1 MRRAGGGGAGR
12 RAAGDDAFARTLI
25 DSDGWPELAD
35 IIGNPKA
42 LHELERMGLIGVTF
56 WKAVIISKFPGG
68 PRLYWHQDCMMWQD
82 PRAYSDIAPMI
93 FLMYYLEDTSP
104 FNGCLR
110 VLPGS
115 HRRRHPLHD
124 IGEAH
129 TRDINSIGDPDDPR
143 FRDYDGAVNVPV
155 NAGDVVIGDAR
166 LLHAAHANR
175 SDRQRTVI
183 TIWFYPLFS
192 DLLEPTQR
200 WYHDAMHHMHDDWPT
215 EALAKIAPV
224 IPRYHGSAEPAE
236 FLLWRL
242 DLRPS
247 NAASSPDRPAPEP
260 LPTVDAPLTTAYLD
274 DAWRDGIPTGWSAQR
289 VVLCILDAHG
299 GTMDPE
305 DVISFAAARSE
316 RHPKALRT

>member
-1 MRRAGGGGAGR
+1 MVESRRLMVQSITPNGIAVRAEPGLPAERLEQLQRDGCCVIPDVVDEAALEVTR
-12 RAAGDDAFARTLI
+12 RCAARAVAEQDAERLAMTRSPGTLI
-25 DSDGWPELAD
+25 DSGGYPELAD
-35 IIGNPKA
+35 IVGNPRA
-42 LHELERMGLIGVTF
+42 LHELERMGLTDVTF

-82 PRAYSDIAPMI
+82 PRAYSAIAPMI

-124 IGEAH
+124 IGKAH
-129 TRDINSIGDPDDPR
+129 TSDINSIDDPDDPR
-143 FRDYDGAVNVPV
+143 FRDYDGATDVPV

-200 WYHDAMHHMHDDWPT
+200 WFHDDMHRRHDVWPAQ
-215 EALAKIAPV
+215 ALAKIAPL
-224 IPRYHGSAEPAE
+224 IPRYAGSAAAMEVNRQPGP
-236 FLLWRL
+236 LL
-242 DLRPS
+242 
-247 NAASSPDRPAPEP
+247 
-260 LPTVDAPLTTAYLD
+260 V
-274 DAWRDGIPTGWSAQR
+274 
-289 VVLCILDAHG
+289 
-299 GTMDPE
+299 
-305 DVISFAAARSE
+305 
-316 RHPKALRT
+316 

>member
-1 MRRAGGGGAGR
+1 MELSTTPNGVTVLPEPGLPAERLAQLQSDGFCVIPDVADEAVLERTRRCAARAVRGQGAERLAMTRSPG
-12 RAAGDDAFARTLI
+12 TLI
-25 DSDGWPELAD
+25 DSDHWPELAG
-35 IIGNPKA
+35 IIGNPRA
-42 LHELERMGLIGVTF
+42 LHELERMGLTDVTF

-82 PRAYSDIAPMI
+82 PRAYSAIAPMI

-129 TRDINSIGDPDDPR
+129 TRDINSIDDPDDPR
-143 FRDYDGAVNVPV
+143 FRDHDGAADVPV

-175 SDRQRTVI
+175 SGAQRTVI

-192 DLLEPTQR
+192 DLQEPTQR
-200 WYHDAMHHMHDDWPT
+200 WFHDDMHRKHGDWPAA
-215 EALAKIAPV
+215 ALAKIAPV
-224 IPRYHGSAEPAE
+224 IPRYAGSADAMEVNRQPGP
-236 FLLWRL
+236 LL
-242 DLRPS
+242 
-247 NAASSPDRPAPEP
+247 
-260 LPTVDAPLTTAYLD
+260 T
-274 DAWRDGIPTGWSAQR
+274 
-289 VVLCILDAHG
+289 
-299 GTMDPE
+299 
-305 DVISFAAARSE
+305 
-316 RHPKALRT
+316 

>member
-1 MRRAGGGGAGR
+1 
-12 RAAGDDAFARTLI
+12 
-25 DSDGWPELAD
+25 
-35 IIGNPKA
+35 
-42 LHELERMGLIGVTF
+42 MGLTDVTF

-82 PRAYSDIAPMI
+82 PRAYSAIAPMI

-124 IGEAH
+124 IGMAH
-129 TRDINSIGDPDDPR
+129 TRDVNSIDDPDDPR
-143 FRDYDGAVNVPV
+143 FRDYDGATDVPV

-200 WYHDAMHHMHDDWPT
+200 WFHDNMHRRHDDWPP

-224 IPRYHGSAEPAE
+224 IPRYAGSAAAMEVNRQPGP
-236 FLLWRL
+236 LL
-242 DLRPS
+242 
-247 NAASSPDRPAPEP
+247 
-260 LPTVDAPLTTAYLD
+260 V
-274 DAWRDGIPTGWSAQR
+274 
-289 VVLCILDAHG
+289 
-299 GTMDPE
+299 
-305 DVISFAAARSE
+305 
-316 RHPKALRT
+316 

>member
-1 MRRAGGGGAGR
+1 MVESRRLMVQSITPNGIAVRAEPGLPAERLEQLQRDGCCVIPDVVDEAALEVTR
-12 RAAGDDAFARTLI
+12 RCAARAVAEQDAERLALTRSPGTLI
-25 DSDGWPELAD
+25 DSGGYPELAD
-35 IIGNPKA
+35 IVGNPRA
-42 LHELERMGLIGVTF
+42 LHELERMGLTDVTF

-82 PRAYSDIAPMI
+82 PRAYSAIAPMI

-124 IGEAH
+124 IGQAH
-129 TRDINSIGDPDDPR
+129 SRDINSIDDPDDPR
-143 FRDYDGAVNVPV
+143 FRDYDGALDVPV

-200 WYHDAMHHMHDDWPT
+200 WFHDDMHRRHDVWPAQ
-215 EALAKIAPV
+215 ALAKIAPL
-224 IPRYHGSAEPAE
+224 IPRYAGSAAAMEVNRQPGP
-236 FLLWRL
+236 LL
-242 DLRPS
+242 
-247 NAASSPDRPAPEP
+247 
-260 LPTVDAPLTTAYLD
+260 V
-274 DAWRDGIPTGWSAQR
+274 
-289 VVLCILDAHG
+289 
-299 GTMDPE
+299 
-305 DVISFAAARSE
+305 
-316 RHPKALRT
+316 

>member
-1 MRRAGGGGAGR
+1 MKLLTTPSGVTVRPEPGAPAERLEQLRRDGFCVVPDVVDEAVLERTRQCAQ
-12 RAAGDDAFARTLI
+12 RAVAAQDAERLAMTRSPGTLI
-25 DSDGWPELAD
+25 DSDRYPELAD
-35 IIGNPKA
+35 IIGNPRA
-42 LHELERMGLIGVTF
+42 LHELERMGLTDVTF

-82 PRAYSDIAPMI
+82 PRAYSAIAPMI
-93 FLMYYLEDTSP
+93 FLMYYLEDTTP

-129 TRDINSIGDPDDPR
+129 TRDINSIDDPDDPR
-143 FRDYDGAVNVPV
+143 FRDYDSAADVPV

-166 LLHAAHANR
+166 LLHAAHANQ

-192 DLLEPTQR
+192 DLQEPTQR
-200 WYHDAMHHMHDDWPT
+200 WFHDDMHRKHDGWPS

-224 IPRYHGSAEPAE
+224 IPRYAGSA
-236 FLLWRL
+236 
-242 DLRPS
+242 
-247 NAASSPDRPAPEP
+247 
-260 LPTVDAPLTTAYLD
+260 TAMEV
-274 DAWRDGIPTGWSAQR
+274 T
-289 VVLCILDAHG
+289 
-299 GTMDPE
+299 
-305 DVISFAAARSE
+305 
-316 RHPKALRT
+316 RHPGPLLR

>member
-1 MRRAGGGGAGR
+1 MGDLTTPSGVAVRPEPGPPTERLEQLRRDGFCVIPRVADEAVLEVTR
-12 RAAGDDAFARTLI
+12 RCAARAVAAQDAERLAMTRSPGTLI
-25 DSDGWPELAD
+25 DSNGWPELAD
-35 IIGNPKA
+35 IIGNPNA
-42 LHELERMGLIGVTF
+42 LHELERMGLIDVTF

-93 FLMYYLEDTSP
+93 FLMYYLDDTSP

-115 HRRRHPLHD
+115 HRQRHPLHD

-143 FRDYDGAVNVPV
+143 FRDYDGAVDVPV

-200 WYHDAMHHMHDDWPT
+200 WYHDAMHHMHDDWPP
-215 EALAKIAPV
+215 EALAKIAAV
-224 IPRYHGSAEPAE
+224 IPHYHGSAEPME
-236 FLLWRL
+236 VNRQPGPLL
-242 DLRPS
+242 
-247 NAASSPDRPAPEP
+247 
-260 LPTVDAPLTTAYLD
+260 T
-274 DAWRDGIPTGWSAQR
+274 
-289 VVLCILDAHG
+289 
-299 GTMDPE
+299 
-305 DVISFAAARSE
+305 
-316 RHPKALRT
+316 